1 MASSLPPGFT
11 LDAPS
16 VAPTT
21 GELPAGFTLDAPA
34 SGEGMPG
41 ARQSLSK
48 SERAQAAREREL
60 QYMSDLPSNF
70 VSGAANFAGRIAQGV
85 GTFIENPVETTK
97 SVAMAP
103 WNLGYGLGAKI
114 AEPAA
119 EAYLNYKG
127 RGPAQGVPLPAAALA
142 ETRQAQEPANAVI
155 QHIDEKY
162 GSVDRAAESFRQDP
176 FATLLDF
183 STVLGGGGAG
193 LQGLGALTKAG
204 KIAETGAVLTRAGE
218 LTNPLTPFTSGAS
231 ALAEKATQKIPE
243 ITNKLSPTRRML
255 EPALEGNAEGVVN
268 MLRNPNAALVAGTQP
283 TVGEIVAGA
292 GTSQTQLPA
301 LQFKLTSNPALASEF
316 AAREAANARAQA
328 ASIGTIAPEIP
339 ADITS
344 ARQARA
350 GQAAVDYGKV
360 EKKIVPHDE
369 TLAALLETPAMKSAV
384 SVAEDIAANKGRT
397 FKTGEN
403 VPAHEV
409 PSSIVDPAT
418 GKPVMRQIPAQNA
431 EYTGQSLLDIKAGL
445 DKALETK
452 VDAAGSA
459 LGNKQLAAIGDVR
472 QQYVNWL
479 EDKLPGVK
487 TARTEF
493 AARSK
498 PINAME
504 VGQVLKE
511 SLTSPLDETLR
522 PAAFAQAVRNA
533 PGTIKKATGAPRFED
548 LSAIL
553 DTADSTKVANVLSDL
568 SRTAEYRRLAKAGG
582 RPNAMG
588 SVTDIPGAQGFIG
601 QAATTIMKALE
612 GVVSRKASIEI
623 GAAMLHPETFARLVE
638 KYAIPNAPRN
648 IMERNARMLTTQERN
663 VRRNNLLRGGVQ
675 TSNALAPQEAP

>member
-1 MASSLPPGFT
+1 MDY
-11 LDAPS
+11 DALAKQFGG
-16 VAPTT
+16 VLAAP
-21 GELPAGFTLDAPA
+21 E
-34 SGEGMPG
+34 GEGMPSNRQPAAVDYDALAKQFGGVPAASEGRSRGGFRKQVEEAFTNPAETPRIPTAAELAGRYG
-41 ARQSLSK
+41 AMGRGAAEGVIPSIVGLPGDVVGIFADNPYTSHEIGNAMFGEATSADQARGRLFGAAGTSLLSPLAAARIIGPGK
-48 SERAQAAREREL
+48 EMVDAARLARAARTASATPPINPYSLAGVADVATGAAQAGASSTL
-60 QYMSDLPSNF
+60 
-70 VSGAANFAGRIAQGV
+70 GAAQIV
-85 GTFIENPVETTK
+85 LDPIT
-97 SVAMAP
+97 
-103 WNLGYGLGAKI
+103 
-114 AEPAA
+114 
-119 EAYLNYKG
+119 
-127 RGPAQGVPLPAAALA
+127 AAL
-142 ETRQAQEPANAVI
+142 Q
-155 QHIDEKY
+155 
-162 GSVDRAAESFRQDP
+162 
-176 FATLLDF
+176 
-183 STVLGGGGAG
+183 GGGA
-193 LQGLGALTKAG
+193 LWQKS
-204 KIAETGAVLTRAGE
+204 AEGIK
-218 LTNPLTPFTSGAS
+218 N
-231 ALAEKATQKIPE
+231 Q
-243 ITNKLSPTRRML
+243 LSPTRRML

-339 ADITS
+339 ADITA

-360 EKKIVPHDE
+360 EKQIVPYDE

-397 FKTGEN
+397 FKIGEN

-459 LGNKQLAAIGDVR
+459 LGNKQLAAISDVR

-553 DTADSTKVANVLSDL
+553 DTADSAKVANVLSDL

-601 QAATTIMKALE
+601 QAATAIMKALE

-648 IMERNARMLTTQERN
+648 IMERNARMLATQERN